1 MVKKA
6 SAVKKS
12 VTSKTLAPKKAPKA
26 KKPRVETVQENLKAF
41 AFPTTASMAEAA
53 PPVPALGARVVH
65 DTHGEGIFE
74 GLVTVGTA
82 AVLFDRDNGSPL
94 NVPFNEIRVIAKS
107 DDLEFPKL
115 TDEPALE
122 SQWSKT
128 KKAKAKKPTK
138 LMTAPQE
145 LKKVFK
151 LAIGDKV
158 NVPGLGNV
166 CTITQ
171 AERNEDGVLVV
182 TALPSDSEI
191 PVTCF
196 AVEALKLQGP
206 VKLTFR
212 DVNMFA
218 AFVVRNRTFVKVG
231 NSTAIAAHVRGS
243 EQEPFAML
251 ATADAKIA
259 KSAKRSFK
267 QGDKV
272 SAFVAQQ

>member
-12 VTSKTLAPKKAPKA
+12 VTSKTVASKKAPKA
-26 KKPRVETVQENLKAF
+26 QKPRVEIGQENLKAF

-53 PPVPALGARVVH
+53 PPVPELGARVIH
-65 DTHGEGIFE
+65 HEHGEGIFE

-82 AVLFDRDNGSPL
+82 AVLFDKNGSPF
-94 NVPFNEIRVIAKS
+94 NVPVNEIRVIAKS
-107 DDLEFPKL
+107 D
-115 TDEPALE
+115 EPAPE

-196 AVEALKLQGP
+196 AVEVLKVP
-206 VKLTFR
+206 DAPKLTFR
-212 DVNMFA
+212 DVNLFA

-243 EQEPFAML
+243 EKEPFAML
-251 ATADAKIA
+251 ATDGAKIA

-267 QGDKV
+267 QSDKV